1 MRETTKEGRTGIQ
14 WTLMDMCD
22 DLDFA
27 DDLALLSHSI
37 KQNTKKTACRTGYK
51 CDEDQDQR
59 NEGTLKGREGGVD
72 NSCAGGEVSGRTF

>member
-37 KQNTKKTACRTGYK
+37 NQITEKTACRTGYK
-51 CDEDQDQR
+51 CDEDQR
-59 NEGTLKGREGGVD
+59 NEGTLKGREGGED
-72 NSCAGGEVSGRTF
+72 NSCPGGEVSRRTF